1 MKNQNEIF
9 HDYSTK
15 WEKLNI
21 ARFKYIDIA
30 KYGNGEKFNSEAL
43 LVNVITEFKKLVQLN
58 NTIDETLDKI
68 KTKKKII
75 FFSFFI
81 FKKIFL

>member
-1 MKNQNEIF
+1 MGKNSIRKHF
-9 HDYSTK
+9 
-15 WEKLNI
+15 
-21 ARFKYIDIA
+21 
-30 KYGNGEKFNSEAL
+30 
-43 LVNVITEFKKLVQLN
+43 LVNVITEFKKLVELN

-81 FKKIFL
+81 F